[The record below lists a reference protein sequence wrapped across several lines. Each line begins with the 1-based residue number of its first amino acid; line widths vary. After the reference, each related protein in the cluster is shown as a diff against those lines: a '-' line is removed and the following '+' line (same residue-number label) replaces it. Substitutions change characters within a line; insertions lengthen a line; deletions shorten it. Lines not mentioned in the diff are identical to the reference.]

1 MKQFQA
7 DRQTLQKDFEKSQIN
22 EEIFIKD
29 IENFLDETNK
39 SDKRRPGRKP
49 ALPDSHLTQQ
59 ELLKRNI
66 RRVRNKM
73 ASANGRNR
81 TKNIL
86 KEITL
91 KKQFLADRLE
101 EEDFSIEIQ
110 MKKLEQLRKVVKG
123 LDKSYIPLAEKNR
136 ADLHAKLENDATE
149 QIAEFENFMTKLDIN
164 LDFPNL
170 FLSEW
175 VERDPMDL
183 LVFEGLQSEM
193 EIFDINM
200 LLE

>member
-86 KEITL
+86 REITL
-91 KKQFLADRLE
+91 KK
-101 EEDFSIEIQ
+101 
-110 MKKLEQLRKVVKG
+110 
-123 LDKSYIPLAEKNR
+123 LAEKNR
-136 ADLHAKLENDATE
+136 ADSHAKLENDATE

-200 LLE
+200 MLE